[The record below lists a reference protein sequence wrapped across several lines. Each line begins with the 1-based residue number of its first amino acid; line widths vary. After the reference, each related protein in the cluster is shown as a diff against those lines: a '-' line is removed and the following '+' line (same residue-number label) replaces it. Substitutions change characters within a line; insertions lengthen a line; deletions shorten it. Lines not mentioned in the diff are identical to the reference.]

1 MADIGEELE
10 VESEILVDKK
20 PSKEEKIELIKPCL
34 WDTSKVEYKNWQ
46 SKAMASEDLSRN
58 FNLTTNNQSQVLFL
72 ISFLGLFSFSFAN
85 EVKNKTAT
93 APFFC
98 SIWAAAILFVLICNT
113 TCHWPILALDSIMV
127 VATCNIKICCVTSC
141 SSRW

>member
-58 FNLTTNNQSQVLFL
+58 FNLTTISLRYCFLFL
-72 ISFLGLFSFSFAN
+72 F
-85 EVKNKTAT
+85 
-93 APFFC
+93 
-98 SIWAAAILFVLICNT
+98 
-113 TCHWPILALDSIMV
+113 
-127 VATCNIKICCVTSC
+127 
-141 SSRW
+141 